1 MLNESGGTE
10 NLMNLIETTSETF
23 KVFRGEQRTQGLA
36 RSRQNL
42 RFGEMYILIKKQ
54 RKLFIAKEK
63 RKLQITKDIEKTV
76 NR

>member
-23 KVFRGEQRTQGLA
+23 KVLRGEQRTQGLA

-42 RFGEMYILIKKQ
+42 RFGEKCIYWLRNRESSLLQ
-54 RKLFIAKEK
+54 K
-63 RKLQITKDIEKTV
+63 RRE
-76 NR
+76 NSR